1 MQSHGIHPDQ
11 IIQVRGFAD
20 QRLRKPDAPLD
31 PANRRISVMVQYI
44 VNKDEED
51 KAPADNPSPGQ
62 NSAPAEPKP
71 AAHE

>member
-31 PANRRISVMVQYI
+31 PANRRISVIVRYI